1 MKDPRETILLLI
13 EDIPFFDCF
22 NRNEIGILLDKGSW
36 IKKLPGDRIITA
48 GEIDFR
54 MFIMIVGR
62 AEVILNEKVM
72 AVLGTGDIFG
82 EVGLMGTPRTAH
94 VEAKTECLILTFDAD
109 HLNGLTPELQLKL
122 LKRILLVMIARLQK
136 LNQRE
141 WLRHQI
147 RRIDAPPNGS
157 ATINPSRETVRV

>member
-1 MKDPRETILLLI
+1 MEDLKETILLLI

-22 NRNEIGILLDKGSW
+22 SHHEIGILIESGSW

-54 MFIMIVGR
+54 MFILITGR
-62 AEVILNEKVM
+62 VQVILNEKIM
-72 AVLGTGDIFG
+72 ATLGPGDIFG

-94 VEAKTECLILTFDAD
+94 VEAQIESLILAFDAD
-109 HLNGLTPELQLKL
+109 YLNSLAQELQLKL
-122 LKRILLVMIARLQK
+122 LKRILLVMITRLQK

-141 WLRHQI
+141 WLRHQTRKI
-147 RRIDAPPNGS
+147 EAFLNGS
-157 ATINPSRETVRV
+157 ATKKLQGEKEPV

>member
-1 MKDPRETILLLI
+1 MEDLKETILLLI

-22 NRNEIGILLDKGSW
+22 NHNEIGILLEKGSW
-36 IKKLPGDRIITA
+36 VKKLPGDRIITA

-54 MFIMIVGR
+54 MFVLIVGR

-94 VEAKTECLILTFDAD
+94 VVAQTECLILTLDAD
-109 HLNGLTPELQLKL
+109 HLNDLTPELQLKL

-141 WLRHQI
+141 WLRHQN
-147 RRIDAPPNGS
+147 RKLDAYPNGS
-157 ATINPSRETVRV
+157 ATKKPSGETGRV